1 MIAWAGDSHIL
12 MSLHV
17 LPYRHALRALMDHV
31 TLALVVWYG
40 SCLIIG

>member
-17 LPYRHALRALMDHV
+17 LPYRHALMGHV
-31 TLALVVWYG
+31 PLALVVWYG
-40 SCLIIG
+40 NCLII